1 MPHANRKNKFL
12 GKKNNALIKRII
24 SIRVLLCTPLQQPQ
38 VRPVVNAAILI
49 FSATPFPSQV
59 PRGVRP
65 YGRRYPRRLIR
76 PRSLAGRCSDRSV
89 RSWVRLWLER

>member
-1 MPHANRKNKFL
+1 MPHANRKNKISLETKTTAF
-12 GKKNNALIKRII
+12 IKRII
-24 SIRVLLCTPLQQPQ
+24 SLLLRTPLQQPQ

-49 FSATPFPSQV
+49 FSATLFPSQV